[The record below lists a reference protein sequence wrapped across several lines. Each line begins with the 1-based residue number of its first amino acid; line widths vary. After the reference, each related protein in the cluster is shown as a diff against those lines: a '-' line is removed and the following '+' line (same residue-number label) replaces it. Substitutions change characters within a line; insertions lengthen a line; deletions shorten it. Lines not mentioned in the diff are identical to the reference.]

1 MSQVLEDSRTFQTMM
16 ERMRWTLRWSLP
28 QENGEEEALRAVEV
42 EVLHQNQPSVP
53 GISLLFVRLSLFVL
67 FFFVI
72 CYAAVKSCCSITCL
86 IMNIAVQSLSLEFD
100 NASRCEQFGTQVA
113 WAPVYAVDFH
123 NRIVYIVLKHC
134 TKFYR
139 SCIPTN

>member
-1 MSQVLEDSRTFQTMM
+1 MM

-28 QENGEEEALRAVEV
+28 QENGEEEALRVVEV
-42 EVLHQNQPSVP
+42 EVLHQNQPSVA

-86 IMNIAVQSLSLEFD
+86 IMNIALSNPCPLSL
-100 NASRCEQFGTQVA
+100 TMQVDVSSLERKLHGLLFMQ
-113 WAPVYAVDFH
+113 WISTIESFT
-123 NRIVYIVLKHC
+123 L
-134 TKFYR
+134 F
-139 SCIPTN
+139 